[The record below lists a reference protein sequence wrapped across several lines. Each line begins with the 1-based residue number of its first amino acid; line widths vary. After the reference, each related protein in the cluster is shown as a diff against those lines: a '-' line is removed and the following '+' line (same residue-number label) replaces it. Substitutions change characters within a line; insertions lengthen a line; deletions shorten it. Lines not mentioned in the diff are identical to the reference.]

1 MTIWIP
7 IHNQKVEVPTATGTF
22 ATSNETSSVSQ
33 TPSLSSF
40 KVEYI
45 EEESTKEKEIFLGI
59 VLLM

>member
-7 IHNQKVEVPTATGTF
+7 IHNQKVEVPTATKTF
-22 ATSNETSSVSQ
+22 ATSNETFSVSQ

-40 KVEYI
+40 KVEDI

>member
-22 ATSNETSSVSQ
+22 ATSNETFSVSQ
-33 TPSLSSF
+33 TPSLPSF
-40 KVEYI
+40 KVEDK